1 MARRTN
7 HMNTIDINRPVADI
21 CAEHPELIDLLVNLG
36 FKPLKNKLMRET
48 LGRTVSLKKGA
59 QLIDLPLDKLIKT
72 LSFNGYQVADT
83 EEDDQ

>member
-1 MARRTN
+1 
-7 HMNTIDINRPVADI
+7 MNTIDINRPVADI